1 MDFWWF
7 MAAVNALVPAVL
19 IGFGKYFMRHAPRDI
34 NPIFGYRTARSMQNM
49 DTWNFAHHYCGKVWF
64 LGGLA
69 ALPLSLL
76 ILLCVRGQSEDTIGI
91 LGLCVTAAQII
102 FLFVSVGLTEVALKK
117 TFDAEGKRKA

>member
-7 MAAVNALVPAVL
+7 MAMVNALLPAIL

-34 NPIFGYRTARSMQNM
+34 NPFFGYRTARSMQNM
-49 DTWNFAHHYCGKVWF
+49 DTWNFAHQYCGKVWF

>member
-7 MAAVNALVPAVL
+7 MAMVNALLPAIL

-34 NPIFGYRTARSMQNM
+34 NPFFGYRTARSMQNM

-76 ILLCVRGQSEDTIGI
+76 ILLCVRGQSEDAIAAV
-91 LGLCVTAAQII
+91 GLCVTAAQII
-102 FLFVSVGLTEVALKK
+102 FLFVSVALTEAGLKK
-117 TFDAEGKRKA
+117 AFDAQGRRRA

>member
-19 IGFGKYFMRHAPRDI
+19 IGFGKYFMRHAPRNI

-76 ILLCVRGQSEDTIGI
+76 ILLCVRGQSNEGRSNGNAIG
-91 LGLCVTAAQII
+91 TALA
-102 FLFVSVGLTEVALKK
+102 FLSLNCWLTL
-117 TFDAEGKRKA
+117 RP

>member
-7 MAAVNALVPAVL
+7 MAAMSALVPAIL
-19 IGFGKYFMRHAPRDI
+19 IGFGKYFSRHAPQHI
-34 NPIFGYRTARSMQNM
+34 NPIFGYRTARSMQSM
-49 DTWNFAHHYCGKVWF
+49 DTWNFAHHHCGKLWF
-64 LGGLA
+64 AGGLI
-69 ALPLSLL
+69 ALPLSVL
-76 ILLCVRGQSEDTIGI
+76 IMLCVRGQSEDTIGI